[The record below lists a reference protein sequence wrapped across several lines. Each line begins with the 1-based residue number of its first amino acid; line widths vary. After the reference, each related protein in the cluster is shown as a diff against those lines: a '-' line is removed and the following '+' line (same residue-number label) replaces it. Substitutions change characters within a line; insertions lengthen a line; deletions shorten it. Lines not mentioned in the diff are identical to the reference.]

1 MWASNGSPAVCF
13 LTRWA
18 RKQNKMWGPP
28 KAAQSMPTTGQAAWP
43 RTRTPQPPSSIAGRS
58 TWSDADADADAWP
71 GSSLARPSVCRLS
84 CCATRGRAHSH
95 MPLRLRS
102 GRKRASRRV
111 ACGCLVDCSS
121 RRSAADTPT
130 RRGSVGLGLSRPRV
144 PSSARGRAGQAA
156 CPPGARLAPVP
167 MRVVNTC
174 RSHTGMPLSLSG
186 HALRPA
192 DRPGLPLALASPAHP
207 NKCFFFLKKMFLR
220 AKRVRALSSTLLRRR
235 EWGARPGKD
244 RYALSGSINE
254 HRAGAGE
261 SAQPKHV
268 VVVGGG
274 VPAAVHQGGRPVALC
289 CLPYPVERSIDAA
302 GWHRW

>member
-1 MWASNGSPAVCF
+1 
-13 LTRWA
+13 
-18 RKQNKMWGPP
+18 
-28 KAAQSMPTTGQAAWP
+28 
-43 RTRTPQPPSSIAGRS
+43 
-58 TWSDADADADAWP
+58 
-71 GSSLARPSVCRLS
+71 
-84 CCATRGRAHSH
+84 

-207 NKCFFFLKKMFLR
+207 NKCFFFLKKCFSEQNVYVPCL
-220 AKRVRALSSTLLRRR
+220 VHYSVD
-235 EWGARPGKD
+235 E
-244 RYALSGSINE
+244 NE
-254 HRAGAGE
+254 GRGRGRT
-261 SAQPKHV
+261 
-268 VVVGGG
+268 GTRF
-274 VPAAVHQGGRPVALC
+274 PAALTSTGPGLESR
-289 CLPYPVERSIDAA
+289 RSQSTWWWSAAA
-302 GWHRW
+302 GRLLSAAYLTQ